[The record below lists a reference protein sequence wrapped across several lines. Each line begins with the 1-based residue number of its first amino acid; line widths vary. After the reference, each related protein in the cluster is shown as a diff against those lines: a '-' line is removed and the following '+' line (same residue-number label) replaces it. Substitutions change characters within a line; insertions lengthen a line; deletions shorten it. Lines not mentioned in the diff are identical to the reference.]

1 MTEDLDLFFSDFG
14 EYATINGNQV
24 EVILFSERKTV
35 ETYDETLVVE
45 NKYLLCKESDITGL
59 NKDDTI
65 VFREKN
71 FYIND
76 IWHSGN
82 GLSRIYISESL

>member
-35 ETYDETLVVE
+35 EAYDETLIVE
-45 NKYLLCKESDITGL
+45 DKYLLCKESEITDL
-59 NKDDTI
+59 DKKDSI
-65 VFREKN
+65 IFREKN

-82 GLSRIYISESL
+82 GLSRIYISESQ

>member
-14 EYATINGNQV
+14 EYATINGSQV

-45 NKYLLCKESDITGL
+45 NKYLLCKESDIADL

-82 GLSRIYISESL
+82 GLSKIYISESL

>member
-35 ETYDETLVVE
+35 ETYDETLVVD
-45 NKYLLCKESDITGL
+45 NKYLLYKESEIENL
-59 NKDDTI
+59 NKKDSI
-65 VFREKN
+65 IFRNKN

-82 GLSRIYISESL
+82 GLSKIYISESL